1 MYPPNRKPLTKSNT
15 YKNKPKASN
24 SYKKAP
30 APAKENTLLGMAVV
44 GLIMGAGMAFV
55 GTVKANEHLLRP
67 QPQQPQPQPQQPPVN
82 RPAPQPVPV
91 VSKPGAGGAANYA
104 FVNSWNGEGIY
115 AATSPIY
122 SAMTGNGRNH
132 ITQLKDKC
140 FVGLWTGKRQNDML
154 EMWMK
159 TSAGSEFNYWIAAD
173 EVRLLTR
180 AGYDQY
186 IAGEGFPKPAYVIKT
201 IVEYFTK

>member
-30 APAKENTLLGMAVV
+30 APAKENSLMGMAVV

-55 GTVKANEHLLRP
+55 SGVKASEQ
-67 QPQQPQPQPQQPPVN
+67 QPTPQPQPNPT
-82 RPAPQPVPV
+82 PQPQPKPQPTQIPV
-91 VSKPGAGGAANYA
+91 VSKPGAGGAATYA
-104 FVNSWNGEGIY
+104 FVDSWNGEGIY

-122 SAMTGNGRNH
+122 STLTGNGRNH

-140 FVGLWTGKRQNDML
+140 FVGLWTGKKQNDML
-154 EMWMK
+154 EMWMR
-159 TSAGSEFNYWIAAD
+159 TSAGNEFNYWIAAD

-186 IAGEGFPKPAYVIKT
+186 IAGEGFGKPAYVVKT
-201 IVEYFTK
+201 IVEYFTR